1 MFVGHHV
8 KTKEMKKLVLI
19 SVLLVAVFFNH
30 LNAQV
35 KKSVAKPKA
44 KLEAAKEPVFSKI
57 DFFSQTPDG
66 AVQIF
71 NDELKKLQIVLR
83 DIQETTTYDYDAKGK
98 KLKSIAATS
107 RRLIFDKGL
116 NASIVADKNDY
127 ITEIS
132 LELSNGNGRYFKEI
146 KKMLGLTAWPVI
158 DLNESDTTFRNG
170 NLVAMTS
177 SYKALNEDGDETGKS
192 GLALSM
198 KRISLYAY
206 VPKEL
211 RLFDAQDIIV
221 HDNAEDVGY
230 SVVEF
235 MKKIGVNLL
244 YQDYEQTFAIEGEL
258 SGYSRNYQFS
268 NSVFVTI
275 TTSALRKMNR
285 IELTCK
291 DPITFSKL
299 KKALGIQQWAK
310 IGTDAEIGADYYE
323 FKNIRCNLYSSAKF
337 IWLEIKPLEE
347 DMPSRL
353 ENTKT
358 PGFDDLAALYQ
369 SGPEEQVIKA
379 ITGNYVNG
387 IKYDDGL
394 KKWVADPLADKLKF
408 YFKAPNAPVA
418 VCIFNYKVS
427 VNDNNSLTMYLYSRD
442 TQYLKDILSQYQ
454 NSASR
459 SKYIYMVKKDNVIV
473 EQTGDFDEIWFMD
486 RAVRAQQLAG
496 QEQQKAEIARKKEQ
510 ERLDAIEQE
519 KQKAARSME
528 TLNKLGDFLKAP
540 RKKP

>member
-1 MFVGHHV
+1 
-8 KTKEMKKLVLI
+8 MKKLVLVG
-19 SVLLVAVFFNH
+19 VLLGVVFFNH

-35 KKSVAKPKA
+35 KKTAAKPKG
-44 KLEAAKEPVFSKI
+44 KPEVTKEPVLNKI

-66 AVQIF
+66 VVQIF

-98 KLKSIAATS
+98 KLRSIASTS
-107 RRLIFDKGL
+107 KRLIFDKAL
-116 NASIVADKNDY
+116 NASVVADKNDY

-132 LELSNGNGRYFKEI
+132 LELNNGNGRHFKAI
-146 KKMLGLTAWPVI
+146 KKMLGLIAWPVI
-158 DLNESDTTFRNG
+158 AQNETDTTFRNG
-170 NLVAMTS
+170 NLVATTF
-177 SYKALNEDGDETGKS
+177 SYKTLNEDGDETGKN
-192 GLALSM
+192 GLALSI
-198 KRISLYAY
+198 KRISPYAY

-211 RLFDAQDIIV
+211 RLFDPQDIIV

-230 SVVEF
+230 AVVEF
-235 MKKIGVNLL
+235 MKKIGLNLL
-244 YQDYEQTFAIEGEL
+244 YQDYELSFAMEGEL

-268 NSVFVTI
+268 NSLLVTI

-299 KKALGIQQWAK
+299 KKALGIQQWTK
-310 IGTDAEIGADYYE
+310 TGSNPELGADFYE
-323 FKNIRCNLYSSAKF
+323 SKNIHCNVYSSAKF
-337 IWLEIKPLEE
+337 IWLEIKPLED
-347 DMPSRL
+347 DMTSRL

-358 PGFDDLAALYQ
+358 PGFDNLAALYQ
-369 SGPEEQVIKA
+369 SGSPEQVIKT

-387 IKYDDGL
+387 IKYDNGL
-394 KKWVADPLADKLKF
+394 KKWVSDPLADKLKF
-408 YFKAPNAPVA
+408 YFKTPNAPVA

-427 VNDNNSLTMYLYSRD
+427 LNDNNSLAMYLYSRD
-442 TQYLKDILSQYQ
+442 IQYLKDILSQYQ
-454 NSASR
+454 NSPSR
-459 SKYIYMVKKDNVIV
+459 SKYVYMIKKDNNIV
-473 EQTGDFDEIWFMD
+473 EQPSDFDEIWFMD

-496 QEQQKAEIARKKEQ
+496 QEQQQAETARRKEQ
-510 ERLDAIEQE
+510 ERLEAIEQE

-528 TLNKLGDFLKAP
+528 TLNKLGDFLKTP